1 MSANDVLD
9 WEIVLRT
16 SYLPSN
22 LCFSVKCSFFGQSRL
37 HTLLADIPA
46 AWRDLFTKYAD
57 CNSVLEMGVVELISQ
72 LKKVR
77 LQSRLPPRNRIVA
90 MVIFITKDSRFQPMT
105 IFSVMNSTYSNFS
118 TLTCTSFVAVFLS
131 FWAKTHLLINSQ
143 IFTEYL

>member
-37 HTLLADIPA
+37 HTLLADIPV

-72 LKKVR
+72 LKK
-77 LQSRLPPRNRIVA
+77 SKA
-90 MVIFITKDSRFQPMT
+90 T
-105 IFSVMNSTYSNFS
+105 IKV
-118 TLTCTSFVAVFLS
+118 TSKKPYCCHGNLY
-131 FWAKTHLLINSQ
+131 NQ
-143 IFTEYL
+143 R